1 MKNRW
6 PVFFFLLFTTSAS
19 GQWDDVDR
27 LPASFH
33 RARREAL
40 RELMPEKSA
49 AVFFSAPV
57 RNRSNDVDFQF
68 SQNPDFYYLTGHIE
82 PDAVFVLFKEPRL
95 IDGAMH
101 DELIFVQKR
110 NPLRE
115 IWTGRVLGAEGA
127 RGRLGIKG
135 AYTGSEWIG
144 FGINWTSFK
153 EVFVLWPDLPNTSK
167 DDDADLG
174 DLAEELKTRLKP
186 EEVNLNSRGL
196 RSMMAQLREVKT
208 PEELA
213 LLQRAVDITV
223 DGFTDM
229 MKQLEPGMKE
239 YEAQAWIEFHAR
251 KNGSEYMGYPSICG
265 GGDNACVL
273 HYTHN
278 RKILQE
284 GELILVDMGA
294 EYHGYTADITRTVPV
309 SGTFSVPQR
318 QLYELVWNAQ
328 QAGIKACTKGASFR
342 AAHEEAR
349 KVIGEGLV
357 ALGIISKKSELDRYF
372 MHGTS
377 HYLGLDVHDA
387 GTYGPLK
394 PGVVMTVE
402 PGIYI
407 PEGSPCDPKWWKT
420 GVRIEDDILVTDGE
434 PVILSKALPSRW
446 EDIEKVMKVKAAV
459 SEPTGTGR

>member
-6 PVFFFLLFTTSAS
+6 PVFLFLLLALQSSA
-19 GQWDDVDR
+19 QWDDTDR
-27 LPASFH
+27 LSPLFH
-33 RARREAL
+33 KAKRDSLRA
-40 RELMPEKSA
+40 LMPEKSA
-49 AVFFSAPV
+49 AVFFAAPV

-68 SQNPDFYYLTGHIE
+68 SQQPDFYYLSGHIE
-82 PDAVFVLFKEPRL
+82 PNAVMVLFKESRL

-101 DELIFVQKR
+101 NELLFVQKR

-115 IWTGRVLGAEGA
+115 LWTGRVLGADGA
-127 RGRLGIKG
+127 RGKLGFKA
-135 AYTGSEWIG
+135 AYTGNDWIG
-144 FGINWTSFK
+144 FGINWSAFN
-153 EVFVLWPDLPNTSK
+153 EVLVQWPDQPNTSRE
-167 DDDADLG
+167 DDADLG
-174 DLAEELKTRLKP
+174 DLVDELKLKLKQVGITENTR
-186 EEVNLNSRGL
+186 GI
-196 RSMMAQLREVKT
+196 RSIMASLREVKT
-208 PEELA
+208 SEELY
-213 LLQRAVDITV
+213 LIQRAVDITIE
-223 DGFTDM
+223 GFLEM
-229 MKQLEPGMKE
+229 MRELKPGMKE

-278 RKILQE
+278 RKPLLD
-284 GELILVDMGA
+284 GELLLVDMGA

-309 SGTFSVPQR
+309 NGAFTDPQR
-318 QLYELVWNAQ
+318 KLYELVWKAQ
-328 QAGIKACTKGASFR
+328 QAGIKVCRKGASFR
-342 AAHEEAR
+342 SAHEEAR

-357 ALGIISKKSELDRYF
+357 ELGVISKKGEADLYF

-387 GTYGPLK
+387 GTYEPLK

-420 GVRIEDDILVTDGE
+420 GIRIEDDILVTDGD
-434 PVILSKALPSRW
+434 PVVLSQSLPSRV
-446 EDIEKVMKVKAAV
+446 EEIEAVMRGDY
-459 SEPTGTGR
+459 GTSGSPDSGR